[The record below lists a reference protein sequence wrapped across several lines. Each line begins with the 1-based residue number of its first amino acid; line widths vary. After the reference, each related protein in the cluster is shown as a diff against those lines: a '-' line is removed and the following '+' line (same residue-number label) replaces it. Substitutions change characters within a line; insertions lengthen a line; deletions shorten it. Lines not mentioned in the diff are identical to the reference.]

1 MNAVE
6 IEVKFRVD
14 DSQQL
19 QEKLRSLGFRSLTPR
34 TFERN
39 TLYDTPD
46 RNLRARQAILRVRKY
61 GDRWVLTHKC
71 LPSDHDPN
79 ARHKHRIEIET
90 EVADGEAL
98 GFIFTQLGYEPVFI
112 YEKWRAEYADA
123 TGHCVIDETP
133 VGVFAELEGP
143 AEWIDIISER
153 LGLDPA
159 SLMTDSYGRLFEN
172 WRRETGSAARDMTF
186 IAVQNQ
192 SH

>member
-46 RNLRARQAILRVRKY
+46 RSLRARQAILRVRKY

-98 GFIFTQLGYEPVFI
+98 GSILTQLGYQPVFI

-143 AEWIDIISER
+143 GEWIDTISER

-192 SH
+192 SR